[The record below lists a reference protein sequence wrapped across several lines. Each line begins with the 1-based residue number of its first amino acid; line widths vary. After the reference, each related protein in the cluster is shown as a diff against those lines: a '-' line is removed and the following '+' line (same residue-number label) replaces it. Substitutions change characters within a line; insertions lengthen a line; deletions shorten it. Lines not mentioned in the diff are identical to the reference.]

1 MARHKKTARKA
12 SAKAPKTHKKV
23 KKVKKLEDWLSKLPT
38 QDWFDFATQQRAR
51 LAKEV
56 NHLSTEIL
64 NRIGES
70 NILSNRDEI
79 LTEAKEHLETIMS
92 RINRSELVSR
102 VIDAARGTRNEILS
116 FLNIPSSKELTT
128 LQKRLHQL
136 EKKMNGGKSR
146 PSARA

>member
-1 MARHKKTARKA
+1 MARPKKTARRSTPKVK
-12 SAKAPKTHKKV
+12 KAPKNTGKV
-23 KKVKKLEDWLSKLPT
+23 AKLEDWLNKLPT

-56 NHLSTEIL
+56 HHLSAEIL
-64 NRIGES
+64 NRISES

-79 LTEAKEHLETIMS
+79 LQEARDHLDSIMT

-116 FLNIPSSKELTT
+116 FLNIPSSKELST

-136 EKKMNGGKSR
+136 EKKMTAGR
-146 PSARA
+146 PRPRA